1 MSNERVVGIVGTGR
15 LGTGLAQAA
24 AAAGISV
31 RMMDQTTDLAR
42 KARDRIGE
50 ALARRAAAGKLSD
63 REREETLHRLRVAA
77 ALTELTDAEAVIE
90 AVPEDAAVKRAV
102 LAELSR
108 AVSPK
113 TLLATTTATLAIDD
127 LARPLP
133 GADRFLGL
141 HFFHPAEDN
150 PLVELVRGTAT
161 SDQTMVSARA
171 ICVRLGKTPV
181 KVTDTP
187 GFIANRVRA
196 AWQAEALRLLEQGE
210 AGIAAIDEAVQ
221 RCGGFASG
229 PGARLDDAGLDTELR
244 LMEAIWVRLGRP
256 PRLEPPAV
264 LRKLVAA
271 GHLGR
276 ATGRGLYDYANSRP
290 TPAYEVP
297 PRSPRPRPASVDEL
311 AQALGLPPGRPLWI
325 YARLL
330 AAAIGEAARVADGPA
345 LPRDVNLALERG
357 CGWPEGPLATADRV
371 GLDLVRR
378 LLADFAAETG
388 GADAFAP
395 PPLLERLVAEGHLG
409 EQTARGFLYHSL

>member
-1 MSNERVVGIVGTGR
+1 MSNERVLGIVGTGR

-24 AAAGISV
+24 AAAGIDV
-31 RMMDQTTDLAR
+31 RMLDQTPELTR
-42 KARDRIGE
+42 RARDRIGE
-50 ALARRAAAGKLSD
+50 SLALRAAAGKMSD
-63 REREETLHRLRVAA
+63 REREETVRRLKTAA
-77 ALTELTDAEAVIE
+77 ALAELADAECVIE
-90 AVPEDAAVKRAV
+90 AVPEDAAAKRAV

-108 AVSPK
+108 TVSPR
-113 TLLATTTATLAIDD
+113 TLLATTTSTLSIDE

-141 HFFHPAEDN
+141 HFLYPAEDN
-150 PLVELVRGTAT
+150 PLVEMVRGAAT
-161 SDQTMVSARA
+161 SEQTLVSARA

-196 AWQAEALRLLEQGE
+196 AWHAEALRLLEQGE
-210 AGIAAIDEAVQ
+210 AGICAIDEAV
-221 RCGGFASG
+221 RHCGGFARG
-229 PGARLDDAGLDTELR
+229 PAAELDDGGLDAALR
-244 LMEAIWVRLGRP
+244 LTEAIWVGLGRP
-256 PRLEPPAV
+256 PRLAPPAI

-297 PRSPRPRPASVDEL
+297 PRGPRPWPASVDEL
-311 AQALGLPPGRPLWI
+311 AQALGRPPGRPVWI

-330 AAAIGEAARVADGPA
+330 AAAIGEAALVADGPA
-345 LPRDVNLALERG
+345 LPRDVNLALELG

-378 LLADFAAETG
+378 LLADFAVETG
-388 GADAFAP
+388 GGDAFAP
-395 PPLLERLVAEGHLG
+395 PPLLERLVADGHLG
-409 EQTARGFLYHSL
+409 EKTARGFLHHSL